1 MVLLLF
7 TVLLLR
13 MLNAAYYTRDNR
25 GKLLVAGIVAWIW
38 FQITESIGMSMGLLP
53 ITGLPLP
60 LFSYGGSSLLAVAI
74 ALALVKASSSCQER
88 AGLV

>member
-1 MVLLLF
+1 M
-7 TVLLLR
+7 
-13 MLNAAYYTRDNR
+13 
-25 GKLLVAGIVAWIW
+25 AWIW

-74 ALALVKASSSCQER
+74 ALALVQSVVIVSKEGR
-88 AGLV
+88 F